1 VKGMPVGFEDET
13 KRGSSVTCDD
23 LPAMAV
29 WFCGYGPCN
38 FRFVTFSKNHPDVE
52 LLWE

>member
-1 VKGMPVGFEDET
+1 MGMPVGFKDQT
-13 KRGSSVTCDD
+13 KRGSSVTGDE
-23 LPAMAV
+23 LPAQGVRSCA
-29 WFCGYGPCN
+29 YSHCN